1 MIQYTKA
8 KIFNLALGALL
19 LQRQISDPE
28 TDKSNEAKVLLTW
41 WDTAFWGTLA
51 DLDLD
56 STSTAQTLEL
66 LESQPADYPNWNYV
80 YKYPTNCAFFRKI
93 KSVVEFDTRY
103 THIPKHVAMRNDVK
117 CIFSNQE
124 SAIAEI
130 ITSTFPLVSLS
141 APAGLAMAY
150 SLAMLSAPLITGKG
164 AARLNKDLEG
174 KYAVAKANAQ
184 GMDQNENFVF
194 RSEAELSE
202 FVAARYE

>member
-8 KIFNLALGALL
+8 KIFNLACGDLL
-19 LQRQISDPE
+19 LQRQIIDPE
-28 TDKSNEAKVLLTW
+28 SDKSNEAKVLLTW
-41 WDTAFWGTLA
+41 WDVAFWGTLA

-66 LESQPADYPNWNYV
+66 LATNPSDYPNWQYV
-80 YKYPTNCAFFRKI
+80 YKYPYNCAFFRKI
-93 KSVVEFDTRY
+93 KSTVEFDTRY
-103 THIPKHVAMRNDVK
+103 THVPKHVAMRKDIK
-117 CIFSNQE
+117 CIFTNQQ

-130 ITSTFPLVSLS
+130 ITSTFPLASLS
-141 APAGLAMAY
+141 APAGLAIAH
-150 SLAMLSAPLITGKG
+150 SLAMHAAPLITGKG
-164 AARLNKDLEG
+164 AARLLKDIEA
-174 KYAVAKANAQ
+174 KYAIAKANAQ